1 VRPARRVGPRRVR
14 AQGSQVWPRRAA
26 AGAGWP
32 PPCHPRARAYE
43 GQFCACCEL
52 DLRAA
57 ATYHTVAT
65 LAKADISLLLAA
77 RDTGKLEALCAELS
91 STFPGTYSWISV
103 DMTRDDSIS
112 QFAKELVARNVV
124 LDGAVLMPPQD
135 PPTSDPLPSSEKW
148 REVLQNSFVGP
159 LSLLKAAISRMAPDP
174 AKGRR
179 CKVVIISGIS
189 SAQVMGNYASSN
201 VVRCAWLAEA
211 KTLAFAL
218 GDQGIHV
225 NTLSLG
231 GTLTPGYAASL
242 EKRAAN
248 AGATVEQRLSEE
260 TSNVPL
266 RKYGTP
272 EEVAGAVEGLLSTFS
287 DHMTGLNVLHDGGF
301 TRAY

>member
-1 VRPARRVGPRRVR
+1 VPEISKTILVT
-14 AQGSQVWPRRAA
+14 
-26 AGAGWP
+26 GATGGIGLAV
-32 PPCHPRARAYE
+32 CKR
-43 GQFCACCEL
+43 
-52 DLRAA
+52 
-57 ATYHTVAT
+57 

-112 QFAKELVARNVV
+112 QFAKELVVRNVV

-189 SAQVMGNYASSN
+189 SP
-201 VVRCAWLAEA
+201 R
-211 KTLAFAL
+211 
-218 GDQGIHV
+218 
-225 NTLSLG
+225 
-231 GTLTPGYAASL
+231 
-242 EKRAAN
+242 
-248 AGATVEQRLSEE
+248 
-260 TSNVPL
+260 
-266 RKYGTP
+266 
-272 EEVAGAVEGLLSTFS
+272 
-287 DHMTGLNVLHDGGF
+287 
-301 TRAY
+301 